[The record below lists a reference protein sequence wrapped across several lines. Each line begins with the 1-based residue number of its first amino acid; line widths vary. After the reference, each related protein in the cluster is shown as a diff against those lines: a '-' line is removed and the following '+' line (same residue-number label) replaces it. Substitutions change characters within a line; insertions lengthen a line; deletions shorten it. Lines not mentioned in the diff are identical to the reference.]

1 MAKATATMATRTTP
15 TAMVQTPVMDQTMAT
30 GRTTVAL
37 VDIPTVPA
45 MVTITVRVMAMPGSW
60 TTTDMSTMNYDH
72 HAGDFQLVVEREKP
86 SAWTMGMLKLYFVL
100 FFAFWGSAMNGY
112 DGSLMAGIY
121 TMKQF
126 QSFVGYDQES
136 FDMSVLTGFYPIG
149 CLAAAPFGGPL
160 SDTWGRKAGMGIG
173 CVIVIIGTAMMA
185 LAPQNLGVTL
195 LSTGRFFCG
204 FGVTITTTAAP
215 AYVIELSHPL
225 YRGTIGGVYNT
236 LWFIG
241 NIIAYWVAYGTKNLM
256 GDFSWRIPVWFQ
268 LVPATIILCGL
279 AVMPE
284 SPRWLISVGMTEEA
298 REILVKYHADGNED
312 SELVALEFN
321 HMIETIRTDASDK
334 RFYDY
339 TEVFATRNARY
350 RFLMVFL
357 ISFFGQF
364 SGNNIFSYF
373 QGTAYSATGLEDQ
386 SHLLQGILSVLQFM
400 VALVG
405 ARSTDKFGRRKLIIW
420 GTLALSVALGILAAA
435 SYVINPT
442 AVGWEK
448 VPQSQ
453 RDDVQTN
460 KKWATY
466 LVVASIYLFQL
477 IYALC
482 WTPMQALYPVECLAT
497 STRAKGLGLSNLVTY
512 SMVLVNAFA
521 VPLGIKAIGWKFYII
536 YIIWNLLE
544 TVFLYFFMV
553 ETKGLTL
560 EELDEVFSAPNPRK
574 TSLRILK
581 DIENSGYYED
591 Y

>member
-1 MAKATATMATRTTP
+1 
-15 TAMVQTPVMDQTMAT
+15 
-30 GRTTVAL
+30 
-37 VDIPTVPA
+37 
-45 MVTITVRVMAMPGSW
+45 
-60 TTTDMSTMNYDH
+60 MNYDH

-86 SAWTMGMLKLYFVL
+86 SAFTSGMLKLYFVL

-112 DGSLMAGIY
+112 DGSLMATIY
-121 TMKQF
+121 SMDQF
-126 QSFVGYDQES
+126 KKFTGYGQES
-136 FDMSVLTGFYPIG
+136 AEMSVLTALYPIG
-149 CLAAAPFGGPL
+149 CLVAAVFGGPL

-173 CVIVIIGTAMMA
+173 CVVVILGTGLLA
-185 LAPQNLGVTL
+185 LSPQENFVAYWYA
-195 LSTGRFFCG
+195 GRFFCG
-204 FGVTITTTAAP
+204 FGVTIATIAAP

-241 NIIAYWVAYGTKNLM
+241 NIICFWVGAWTKNYTDS
-256 GDFSWRIPVWFQ
+256 DFSWRIPVWFQ

-279 AVMPE
+279 AIMPE

-339 TEVFATRNARY
+339 SEVFTTRNARY

-364 SGNNIFSYF
+364 SGNQIFSYF
-373 QGTAYSATGLEDQ
+373 QSTAYEAAGWGDR
-386 SHLLQGILSVLQFM
+386 SHIFQAVLSVLQFM
-400 VALVG
+400 VALIG
-405 ARSTDKFGRRKLIIW
+405 ARLTDRMGRRKLVIT
-420 GTLALSVALGILAAA
+420 GTLMLSVFLAVISVASWRVNPEGKQWKLEDPKRAVMSDAEKKNVADNYQWA
-435 SYVINPT
+435 SYMYV
-442 AVGWEK
+442 VG
-448 VPQSQ
+448 
-453 RDDVQTN
+453 
-460 KKWATY
+460 
-466 LVVASIYLFQL
+466 LYLFQL
-477 IYALC
+477 TYALA
-482 WTPMQALYPVECLAT
+482 WTPVQALYPVECLAT
-497 STRAKGLGLSNLVTY
+497 STRAKGLGLSNLVVY
-512 SMVLVNAFA
+512 IMLLVNFFA
-521 VPLGIKAIGWKFYII
+521 VPLGITKIGFKFYII
-536 YIIWNLLE
+536 YIVWNLVEAIL
-544 TVFLYFFMV
+544 LYFFMV

-581 DIENSGYYED
+581 DVENSSYYDD